1 MKLIDSSFEILEQ
14 KPGLNGLYELIT
26 LAGYTCYKTEK
37 EITSASAKNFINKL
51 IQSGHGAMLEHGT
64 VYMKMTWN
72 SKDINTE
79 EQVAAIKY
87 MKNPYSKVNFYHE
100 EPLTSCSE
108 DRELMNGYVTTNYRV
123 LVENKWLKDLKYVVD
138 PTVYHEPRFTVRFI
152 CDRGVSHELVRHR
165 VFSFAQESTRYC
177 NYSSDKFGNELTFIQ
192 PSWWDSASD
201 VVKSYFNKLIKQAEI
216 TYLDLLEYGC
226 TPQQARQV
234 LPNAIKTEIVMTGF
248 KSDWNH
254 FFDLRAIGTTGK
266 PHPDMEKLA
275 KPLLV
280 EFVHRGYMP
289 DNKLQELWQNK

>member
-26 LAGYTCYKTEK
+26 MAGYTCYKTEK

-72 SKDINTE
+72 SKDMNTE

-123 LVENKWLKDLKYVVD
+123 LVENKWLKDLKYAVD

-201 VVKSYFNKLIKQAEI
+201 VVKSYFNKLLKQTEM
-216 TYLDLLEYGC
+216 TYLNLLDYDC